1 MEPGYTCV
9 TVLVFIYCLPARA
22 GGIRLGCKP
31 SRKANVLHGGKPTLI
46 TCGWLDRMFVLKHA
60 KYVDR

>member
-1 MEPGYTCV
+1 MSD
-9 TVLVFIYCLPARA
+9 FNDIACLPAWA

-31 SRKANVLHGGKPTLI
+31 SRKANVLGLHEVKLI
-46 TCGWLDRMFVLKHA
+46 LIRCGWLDRLVVIEHA